1 MSCTESTVPVK
12 CLKCQAELASPI
24 VCTGCRTLYPPPQS
38 ADYFD
43 LLGLQRNYVID
54 ESQLTAAVRAISRKI
69 HPDRFADQPPEMRKL
84 ATRLSAEVNQAMT
97 VLKDP
102 AQRAAYMLELAGGP
116 SAAEVRDVPGDLLA
130 EVMVLREQIDEAQ
143 SSQDAEPVE
152 QMRSSIQA
160 RRTQALKQIAS
171 RADQLAAHSDEEKK
185 EFRRLLNSLKYFDN
199 LLEQLAADPLAQASG
214 ADNG

>member
-69 HPDRFADQPPEMRKL
+69 HPDYFADQPPEVRKL
-84 ATRLSAEVNQAMT
+84 ATRLSAEVNQALS

-102 AQRAAYMLELAGGP
+102 VQRAAYMLELAGGP
-116 SAAEVRDVPGDLLA
+116 SAAEVRDVPSDLLA
-130 EVMVLREQIDEAQ
+130 EVMVLREQVDEAQ
-143 SSQDAEPVE
+143 SSHDGEPVE

-160 RRTQALKQIAS
+160 RRAEALEQIAS

-199 LLEQLAADPLAQASG
+199 LLEQVAADPLARTSG
-214 ADNG
+214 VDNG